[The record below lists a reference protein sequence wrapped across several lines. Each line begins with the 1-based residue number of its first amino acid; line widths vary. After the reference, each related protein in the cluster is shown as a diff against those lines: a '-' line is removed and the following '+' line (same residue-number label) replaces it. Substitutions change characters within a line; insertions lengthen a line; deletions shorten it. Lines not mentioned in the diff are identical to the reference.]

1 MVGLTFT
8 ENNGVGRALASQKGV
23 QREFETLEL
32 PVSIS
37 KLAERHVGRYH
48 LTVHFVGRLNW
59 KRDIQNC
66 MLQDDPADGSVR
78 MSQSRKRYTR
88 SDWVEAAKRI
98 FIDSGVEDVKVDVIA
113 KRMKITRGSFYW
125 HFKGRE
131 DLLDAL
137 LADWAERNMAGIETL
152 RLKRDGAPTLADCIR
167 FWVSMEDDVL
177 TFDMA
182 MRVWS
187 RKSEKVAAATK
198 QIDEAWMELLT
209 AVFERRGNNN
219 EMARA
224 RARVM
229 YFHQIGYY
237 TLDLREDLESRI
249 RNFPLYHEILTGDRI
264 DPEVDQLI
272 AELKARRAA

>member
-1 MVGLTFT
+1 MT
-8 ENNGVGRALASQKGV
+8 EA
-23 QREFETLEL
+23 
-32 PVSIS
+32 
-37 KLAERHVGRYH
+37 
-48 LTVHFVGRLNW
+48 
-59 KRDIQNC
+59 
-66 MLQDDPADGSVR
+66 
-78 MSQSRKRYTR
+78 RKRYTR
-88 SDWVEAAKRI
+88 ADWLEAAKKI
-98 FIDSGVEDVKVDVIA
+98 FIDTGVEDVKVDVIA

-131 DLLDAL
+131 DLLNALLEDWTARNIAGIDAL
-137 LADWAERNMAGIETL
+137 RA
-152 RLKRDGAPTLADCIR
+152 KRGGSPTLADCIR
-167 FWVSMEDDVL
+167 FWVAMEEDVL

-182 MRVWS
+182 MRVWG

-198 QIDEAWMELLT
+198 RIDEAWMKLLT
-209 AVFERRGNNN
+209 EVFKRRGNRP

-249 RNFPLYHEILTGDRI
+249 RNFPLYHEILTGDAI
-264 DPEVDQLI
+264 DPDVDELI